1 MTAMLSFVYGD
12 KTYEYS
18 VQLVPSRKKTISVQ
32 VLPDAAVE
40 VKAPLHTDRQKI
52 IETMKKRARWVVR
65 HVEQIKHNNTQ
76 VLPREYVSGETHF
89 YLGRRYQLKVVHS
102 DINQVKLSR
111 GMFMVESKNTSPEKI
126 KILLESWYKEHAHTV
141 FKKHLNV
148 IVSNIDWLD
157 TAPPMTVRQMK
168 KQWGSCSSSGRI
180 CLNWNLVKAPTDCI
194 AYVITHELCHLKEHN
209 HSKRF
214 YALQELH
221 YPNWKPVKARLDDMA
236 EALIPNIVDKKR

>member
-1 MTAMLSFVYGD
+1 MTAMPSFVYGD

-18 VQLVPSRKKTISVQ
+18 VQLVPNRKKMISVQ

-40 VKAPLHTDRQKI
+40 VKAPLHTDKQKI

-65 HVEQIKHNNTQ
+65 HVEQIRHRNAQ

-111 GMFMVESKNTSPEKI
+111 GMFMIESTSTNSEKI
-126 KILLESWYKEHAHTV
+126 KSLLESWYKEHARAI
-141 FKKHLNV
+141 FKKHLNI

-157 TAPPMTVRQMK
+157 NVPPMTIRQMK

-209 HSKRF
+209 HSKKF
-214 YALQELH
+214 YDLQKTSC
-221 YPNWKPVKARLDDMA
+221 PSWKPVKEKLDNMVNLLLND
-236 EALIPNIVDKKR
+236 

>member
-1 MTAMLSFVYGD
+1 MHSFVYGD

-18 VQLVPSRKKTISVQ
+18 VQRVPSRKKTISVQ

-40 VKAPLHTDRQKI
+40 VKAPLHTDKQTI
-52 IETMKKRARWVVR
+52 IEIMKKRARWVVR
-65 HVEQIKHNNTQ
+65 HVEQIKHHNAQ

-102 DINQVKLSR
+102 DINQVKLNR
-111 GMFMVESKNTSPEKI
+111 GMFMIESTNTSPERI
-126 KILLESWYKEHAHTV
+126 KSLLESWYKEHARAI
-141 FKKHLNV
+141 FQKYLNL

-157 TAPPMTVRQMK
+157 TAPPMPIRQMK

-180 CLNWNLVKAPTDCI
+180 SLNWNLVKAPIDCI

-221 YPNWKPVKARLDDMA
+221 YPNWKPVKAGLDNMA
-236 EALIPNIVDKKR
+236 EALIPNITDK